1 MRRKPLIGL
10 NMDYRPADKVN
21 PAKGEISAGYFD
33 CLIRAQAVPVVV
45 PPLTSR
51 SDIERVLDTLDGF
64 VLIGGADLD
73 PIRDGCYRHAHT
85 QVMHPRREDFDR
97 MLAKLIGQRR
107 MPVLGIG
114 AGMQLLNVSQGG
126 TLSLHIPDD
135 FPAAIPHWDPQDP
148 YHRHG
153 LVVTKGSLIDRVYG
167 EGEIR
172 VASRHHM
179 AILDLAPVFEVTA
192 RAPDGIIE
200 AIESR
205 DPDWFAVGVQF
216 HPECE
221 AASALDLRVFE
232 EFVEGLLKRS
242 GRQAAAVHA

>member
-10 NMDYRPADKVN
+10 NMDYRAADKVG
-21 PAKGEISAGYFD
+21 PAMGQIPAGYFD
-33 CLIRAQAVPVVV
+33 CLIRAQAVPMIV
-45 PPLTSR
+45 PPLTAR
-51 SDIERVLDTLDGF
+51 ADIERALDVLDAF

-73 PIRDGCYRHAHT
+73 PIRDGCYRHART
-85 QVMHPRREDFDR
+85 QLMHPRREDFDR
-97 MLAKLIGQRR
+97 LLAKLIWQRR

-135 FPAAIPHWDPQDP
+135 FPNAIPHYDPQDP

-179 AILDLAPVFEVTA
+179 AILDLAPIFEATA

-200 AIESR
+200 AIESQ
-205 DPDWFAVGVQF
+205 DPDWFAIGTQF

-221 AASALDLRVFE
+221 AASALDLRIFE
-232 EFVEGLLKRS
+232 EFVEEVARRS
-242 GRQAAAVHA
+242 GLESPVVQG

>member
-21 PAKGEISAGYFD
+21 FAKGEIAAGYFD

-97 MLAKLIGQRR
+97 LLAKLIGQRR

-179 AILDLAPVFEVTA
+179 AILDLAPVFEVPA

-205 DPDWFAVGVQF
+205 DPDWFAIGVQF

-232 EFVEGLLKRS
+232 EFVEGLLKRT
-242 GRQAAAVHA
+242 GKHAAAVQV